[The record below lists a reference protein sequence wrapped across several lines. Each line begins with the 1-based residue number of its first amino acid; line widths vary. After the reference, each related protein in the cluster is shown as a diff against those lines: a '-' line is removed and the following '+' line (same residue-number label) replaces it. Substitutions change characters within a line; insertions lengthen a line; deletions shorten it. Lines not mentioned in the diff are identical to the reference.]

1 MKTVLEFEGEHLEL
15 KYPKRRRQ
23 LSLEQWTDR
32 ALRQCYKLL
41 ESPLKITYKDECVM
55 RGQLR
60 DLLKARRARA
70 STNRKLGL
78 TND

>member
-1 MKTVLEFEGEHLEL
+1 MKTVLDFEGERLEM
-15 KYPKRRRQ
+15 KFVAKRHP
-23 LSLEQWTDR
+23 SLEQWTDR

-60 DLLKARRARA
+60 DLLKQRRARA
-70 STNRKLGL
+70 TRNRKLGL